1 MKIKDRPE
9 FKGKPAPVVMHAT
22 DYAATAIKV
31 MAKKNI
37 GSVIIVDDD
46 RRIAGIV
53 TERDLL
59 RRLLGEKLDQETTL
73 LSSIMT
79 SEVRT
84 ARPED
89 EIVDWLRLMSNE
101 RFRHLPVVDDDGRL
115 ISVLSQ
121 GDFVSYTWPELLG
134 SIKEKAVETI
144 QGHAA
149 PVPIMIGAV
158 MLYTLVMIVI
168 FKIL

>member
-9 FKGKPAPVVMHAT
+9 FKNKPAPIVMRANDT
-22 DYAATAIKV
+22 VATAVQI

-37 GSVIIVDDD
+37 GSVIITDGD
-46 RRIAGIV
+46 RKVAGIV

-59 RRLLGEKLDQETTL
+59 RRLLGEKLDQETTQ
-73 LSSIMT
+73 LSAIMT
-79 SEVRT
+79 GEIRT
-84 ARPED
+84 ARPDD

-115 ISVLSQ
+115 INVLSQ

-134 SIKEKAVETI
+134 SFRSKTVETMK
-144 QGHAA
+144 GSSA
-149 PVPIMIGAV
+149 PVPILIGAV
-158 MLYTLVMIVI
+158 MLYTLLMIVI
-168 FKIL
+168 FKFV

>member
-9 FKGKPAPVVMHAT
+9 FKNKPAPMVMHAN
-22 DYAATAIKV
+22 AQVSTAVQV

-37 GSVIIVDDD
+37 GSMIIVDDD
-46 RRIAGIV
+46 RKVTGIV

-59 RRLLGEKLDQETTL
+59 RRLLGEKLNQETTL
-73 LSSIMT
+73 LSDIMST
-79 SEVRT
+79 EIKT
-84 ARPED
+84 ARPDD

-115 ISVLSQ
+115 INVLSQ
-121 GDFVSYTWPELLG
+121 GDFVSYTWPDLLG
-134 SIKEKAVETI
+134 SFREKAVETM
-144 QGHAA
+144 QGRSA

-168 FKIL
+168 FKVL